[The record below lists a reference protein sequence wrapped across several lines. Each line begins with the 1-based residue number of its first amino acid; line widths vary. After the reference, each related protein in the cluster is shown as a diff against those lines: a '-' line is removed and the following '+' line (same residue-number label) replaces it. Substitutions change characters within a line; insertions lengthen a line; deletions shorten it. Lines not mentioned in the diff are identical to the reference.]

1 MYVRLPDGAS
11 SLGVGGEVFSPDAAG
26 VCLVDDIHRESV
38 LLLGCVEVGGP
49 LDAEPDSAGDAGET
63 KAGRKRRE

>member
-11 SLGVGGEVFSPDAAG
+11 SLGVGGEVLLPDAAG
-26 VCLVDDIHRESV
+26 VCLVDDVHRESV
-38 LLLGCVEVGGP
+38 LLLGCIEVGGP
-49 LDAEPDSAGDAGET
+49 LDTEPESGEPGEA